1 MSAPKNT
8 KKEYIK
14 RKLLSKYRLVFMDEE
29 TFEEKASMRLS
40 RLNIFVFGSVFALLV
55 IIITTLFIIYTP
67 LRQYILGFSEVNNK
81 RETINL
87 AFKVDSLENEM
98 KKNELFL
105 ASIKKVLT
113 GDIHQEKINKD
124 SLYEAYKFDPKSVD
138 LSPNKQDSLL
148 RQEVAEEDRYNV
160 FEKALYQN
168 KEILLFPPISGV
180 ISNEYRPQSRHYGI
194 DIVAPEG
201 TAVKSVA
208 DGTVIFAEWT
218 IATGYVI
225 IIEHKENLVSVYKH
239 NASLVKQ
246 QGDQVRSGEV
256 IATIGNTG
264 ELSTGTHLHFELWSN
279 GYPMNPKG
287 YIEFK

>member
-1 MSAPKNT
+1 MSSAKET

-40 RLNIFVFGSVFALLV
+40 RLNIFVVGSLFSLLV
-55 IIITTLFIIYTP
+55 ITLTTLLIIYTP
-67 LRQYILGFSEVNNK
+67 LKQYILGFSEVKNK
-81 RETINL
+81 QETINL
-87 AFKVDSLENEM
+87 VFKLDSLENEM
-98 KKNELFL
+98 KKNEMYL

-113 GDIHQEKINKD
+113 GDIHHEEIKKD
-124 SLYEAYKFDPKSVD
+124 SLYEAYKFDPKSID

-168 KEILLFPPISGV
+168 KEILLFPPVSGV
-180 ISNEYRPQSRHYGI
+180 ISNEYRLQARHYGI

-208 DGTVIFAEWT
+208 EGTVIFAEWT
-218 IATGYVI
+218 IATGNVI
-225 IIEHKENLVSVYKH
+225 IIEHKGNLVSVYKH
-239 NASLVKQ
+239 NASMVKK
-246 QGDQVRSGEV
+246 QGDQVRAGEV
-256 IATIGNTG
+256 IATVGNTG
-264 ELSTGTHLHFELWSN
+264 ELTTGPHLHFELWSN
-279 GYPMNPKG
+279 GYPMNPKS